1 MSSSMSII
9 EVKPARNVLWSS
21 AIRTSIFFAGSFLM
35 AVTGRDLVKR
45 DFGDFDL
52 LLIVPLAG
60 KRTSKEGQSKSLCL
74 CLLQFE
80 SGILHPFPGLSPSC
94 REFHTL
100 HFRSEEHTSELQ
112 SLAYLVCRLLLE
124 KKKNST
130 LPTVDITKNA
140 PCTTTA

>member
-21 AIRTSIFFAGSFLM
+21 AIRTSIFLAGSFLM
-35 AVTGRDLVKR
+35 VVTGRGLVKR

-60 KRTSKEGQSKSLCL
+60 ERTPKEAESKLLCL
-74 CLLQFE
+74 CLLQIE
-80 SGILHPFPGLSPSC
+80 LGIHHPFPGLSPSC

-100 HFRSEEHTSELQ
+100 H
-112 SLAYLVCRLLLE
+112 
-124 KKKNST
+124 
-130 LPTVDITKNA
+130 
-140 PCTTTA
+140 